1 MIIVGIA
8 GGTGSGKTTL
18 VRHIAGQLPA
28 GKVVVIQQDA
38 YYKDNSHIPFKER
51 RDINF
56 DHPDAVDFNLLT
68 RHLRIL
74 KKGKPVKKPEYSFLT
89 CTRSVYSFT
98 VEPAPIIILEGILI
112 LANEVLRELI
122 DLKVYVDA
130 GPVERLAR
138 IIKRDMEER
147 GRTEAEV
154 LERYERTVG
163 PMHLQFIEPSR
174 QFADIIIQHEDEKYD
189 AAGMLIEIILG
200 RISNEL

>member
-89 CTRSVYSFT
+89 CTRSAYTFT

-112 LANEVLRELI
+112 LVNEVLRELI